1 MANPR
6 AQRWFGVLIA
16 GVYYGIVLLALMA
29 GWVGID
35 IRYDYGIRHEA
46 LPPSRLSLIYASFL
60 AFGLLPGMVLLAIGR
75 PGRSLTTLLFAVALV
90 GVGVGATQPD
100 FYLLVGLPYLI
111 LSGWMG
117 YRWLRA
123 GSATKPAAP
132 DATSR

>member
-1 MANPR
+1 MASPR
-6 AQRWFGVLIA
+6 AQRWLGFLVTGM
-16 GVYYGIVLLALMA
+16 YYGLVLLALIA

-46 LPPSRLSLIYASFL
+46 LPPSRMSLTYASFL
-60 AFGLLPGMVLLAIGR
+60 AFGLLPAMVLLAVGR
-75 PGRSLTTLLFAVALV
+75 PGRPLTALLFALALV
-90 GVGVGATQPD
+90 GVAVGAMQPN

-111 LSGWMG
+111 ITGWMG

-132 DATSR
+132 DTTSR